1 MNDRDLL
8 EFEPMW
14 TTERDR
20 WELWRTSVGYLPILA
35 GDPPMAEV
43 ICDDDLADQVI
54 ARMLAAGVTVVALP
68 DQAPIPSCAQGDA
81 DNPCD

>member
-1 MNDRDLL
+1 MNDTDLL

-20 WELWRTSVGYLPILA
+20 WELWHTGLGYLPILK

-54 ARMLAAGVTVVALP
+54 ARMLASGVTVVALP
-68 DQAPIPSCAQGDA
+68 DY
-81 DNPCD
+81 

>member
-1 MNDRDLL
+1 MNDQALI

-20 WELWRTSVGYLPILA
+20 WELWPTGKGYLPILK

-43 ICDDDLADQVI
+43 ICDDDLADRVI
-54 ARMLAAGVTVVALP
+54 ARMLAAGVTVVG
-68 DQAPIPSCAQGDA
+68 QT
-81 DNPCD
+81 